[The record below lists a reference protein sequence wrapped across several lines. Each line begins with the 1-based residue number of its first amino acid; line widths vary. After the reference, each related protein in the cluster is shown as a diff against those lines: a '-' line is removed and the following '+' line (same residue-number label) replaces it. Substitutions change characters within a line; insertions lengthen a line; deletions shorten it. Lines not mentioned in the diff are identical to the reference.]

1 MSIIPQLE
9 SKRDA
14 LLEEL
19 KTLKAKD
26 TSELPPSN
34 QTIGS
39 LEKKK
44 QDLIDELNFLKGEQ
58 RSIATDLGD
67 VLKKAARTAG
77 LSALD
82 VVDFV
87 SSPAR
92 AAINVA
98 ASALGS
104 EKRAKPLAQS
114 AEESLGEWGAP
125 KNDTEKTLESIGRAV
140 TGLPVGGA
148 IAKAVPA
155 IGAVGTALKNYMA
168 TSNAVTPTNIA
179 TAAAVSG
186 LTQNALNEKPEELA
200 NALGQGVLGGAA
212 VNMLPLLTQKGKATA
227 AQNLGKTVASKLKFN
242 PNAVEDFSKAG
253 LSPLLSDVSESSIL
267 KKATNSLGALPIIGT
282 KIKGVQ
288 SKQYKDVLE
297 RLGQGDY
304 GDAFSRTE
312 SSKLTVTGAR
322 AHQKQ
327 QDRIHSTLSD
337 KVEKDIASLK
347 DQSIIP
353 ANTGLALNKTT
364 KNIFNNPRMKKRFY
378 KKPLGEAVREI
389 QEALLSPQGLTYN
402 ESKEILD
409 TLKDKVTTFGTIGK
423 ASQGK
428 IKYIAKALAQ
438 DIDES
443 ISPRFLELGKKG
455 KESLSNW
462 KTFKN
467 AYYNF
472 AEKDIPRLNE
482 LYSADK
488 AGATDAFLNLMTNV
502 KKGGE
507 KLKIAMEGLGP
518 QERLQLTNS
527 VMHKLGSNQSGQF
540 SPVIWAKNFNTLEP
554 QAKKIVLSPLGK
566 ENGKKIMSLLDSIG
580 HIKSTLAEAN
590 TSKTSYHNAM
600 YAMLTRGTYSV
611 SRAAYGDFYPIA
623 KDVIALMIGRIGAKA
638 LTSPKIINWLYDSS
652 RVKNI
657 ADFEKR
663 LQVAARMKGIPQT
676 LSHASKELIS
686 MIEKPPA
693 R

>member
-1 MSIIPQLE
+1 MSIVAQLE

-19 KTLKAKD
+19 NALKGESTNEIETSNKTV
-26 TSELPPSN
+26 E
-34 QTIGS
+34 S
-39 LEKKK
+39 LERKK
-44 QDLIDELNFLKGEQ
+44 QDLINELTSLKEEAN
-58 RSIATDLGD
+58 SPTTVLGD
-67 VLKKAARTAG
+67 SVKKAARAAG
-77 LSALD
+77 LGTLD
-82 VVDFV
+82 LVDFV

-104 EKRAKPLAQS
+104 EKRARPLAES
-114 AEESLGEWGAP
+114 AEEFLGEWGAP
-125 KNDTEKTLESIGRAV
+125 RNDTEKTIESIGRV
-140 TGLPVGGA
+140 VSSLPAGGA
-148 IAKAVPA
+148 IAKGIPA
-155 IGAVGTALKNYMA
+155 IGTTLSALKNYMT

-212 VNMLPLLTQKGKATA
+212 VNLLPLLTQKGRGAFT
-227 AQNLGKTVASKLKFN
+227 QNLGKTLSSKLKFN
-242 PNAVEDFSKAG
+242 PNAAEDFSKAG

-304 GDAFSRTE
+304 GNALSRTDA
-312 SSKLTVTGAR
+312 SKLTTAGAR
-322 AHQKQ
+322 AYQKQ
-327 QDRIHSTLSD
+327 QNRIHSTFAD

-353 ANTGLALNKTT
+353 ANTGLALAKIK
-364 KNIFNNPRMKKRFY
+364 KNIGENPFMRDRFDAT
-378 KKPLGEAVREI
+378 PLGKTVQEI
-389 QEALLSPQGLTYN
+389 KEALDSPRGLTYN

-409 TLKDKVTTFGTIGK
+409 TLNDKVTTFGTIGK

-455 KESLSNW
+455 KESLSDW

-467 AYYNF
+467 VYHNF

-482 LYSADK
+482 LYRADK
-488 AGATDAFLNLMTNV
+488 TGATDAFLNLVTNV

-507 KLKIAMEGLGP
+507 KLKIAMEGLEP

-686 MIEKPPA
+686 MIETPPS
-693 R
+693 